1 MSFLRRGVTAPSSYA
16 GNMSG
21 SQLRQGIVP
30 MQGYSSLGRSIA
42 TFREVEAPP
51 VESLLQAGNLRGVS
65 PMATMNPATNSRVSY
80 LSGLVSRRNRMK
92 GDRELYSRGTRANS
106 LMKMVATGQTERSV
120 FQPYSGWT
128 WNASFNDELYRSG
141 GYPQN
146 LGLSFKAPSIPDG
159 IATSA
164 AWGRMRPAPQITR
177 SVFTR
182 RRFSG
187 AASVAAKPQSR

>member
-1 MSFLRRGVTAPSSYA
+1 MSFLRRSAAGPSDYA
-16 GNMSG
+16 GNMTG
-21 SQLRQGIVP
+21 AQIRTGMVP

-51 VESLLQAGNLRGVS
+51 TESLLQAGNLRGVS
-65 PMATMNPATNSRVSY
+65 PMATMNPPTSSRVAY
-80 LSGLVSRRNRMK
+80 ASGLVSRRNRMK
-92 GDRELYSRGTRANS
+92 GDRELYSRGARVNS
-106 LMKMVATGQTERSV
+106 LMKMVATGQTERSR

-128 WNASFNDELYRSG
+128 WSGSFNDDLYRSG

-159 IATSA
+159 VATNP

-187 AASVAAKPQSR
+187 AASVAAKPQGR